1 MKCDIE
7 QYSKIEIDE
16 AKRKIKRIQK
26 RLKEFKILKEKLEK
40 QFDFEIVD
48 YIIYDIL
55 DEETYYHTCLM
66 INLAVLNNRL
76 SIENGEKLKQGLKN
90 LFKISNSNDKIDKKI
105 YIGNYIDFDIWYE
118 KYSTEEIIDL
128 RKYLSKRELTILKK
142 LNIKIKSKMYT
153 AQEFENLDMESYSY
167 YIDEDM
173 TEEELKKVKK
183 LPKGVSREEY
193 INLLEKFCKISDKFI
208 T

>member
-1 MKCDIE
+1 MKCDLE

-26 RLKEFKILKEKLEK
+26 RLKEFGILKEKLEK

-76 SIENGEKLKQGLKN
+76 SIENGEQLKQGLKD
-90 LFKISNSNDKIDKKI
+90 LFKINNSNDKIDKKI

-128 RKYLSKRELTILKK
+128 KKYLSKRELTILKK
-142 LNIKIKSKMYT
+142 LNIKIKSKIYT

-167 YIDEDM
+167 YIDGDM
-173 TEEELKKVKK
+173 TEEELKKVKQ
-183 LPKGVSREEY
+183 LPKGVSREDY
-193 INLLEKFCKISDKFI
+193 ISLLEKLCELSDKFI

>member
-1 MKCDIE
+1 MKCDLE

-26 RLKEFKILKEKLEK
+26 RLKEFGILKEKLEK

-76 SIENGEKLKQGLKN
+76 SIEKGEQLKQGLKDI
-90 LFKISNSNDKIDKKI
+90 FKINNSNDKIEKKI
-105 YIGNYIDFDIWYE
+105 YIGNYIGFDLWYE

-128 RKYLSKRELTILKK
+128 KKY
-142 LNIKIKSKMYT
+142 
-153 AQEFENLDMESYSY
+153 
-167 YIDEDM
+167 
-173 TEEELKKVKK
+173 
-183 LPKGVSREEY
+183 
-193 INLLEKFCKISDKFI
+193 
-208 T
+208 

>member
-1 MKCDIE
+1 MKCDLE

-26 RLKEFKILKEKLEK
+26 RLKEFGILKEKLEK

-76 SIENGEKLKQGLKN
+76 SIENGEQLKQGLKD
-90 LFKISNSNDKIDKKI
+90 LFKINNSNDKIDKKI
-105 YIGNYIDFDIWYE
+105 YIGNYIDFD
-118 KYSTEEIIDL
+118 KYSENEQQLFRNYISFDGSTPVTLFIKNGGEETTVNRINGNVSKDKII
-128 RKYLSKRELTILKK
+128 SKFKS
-142 LNIKIKSKMYT
+142 NGFIK
-153 AQEFENLDMESYSY
+153 
-167 YIDEDM
+167 
-173 TEEELKKVKK
+173 
-183 LPKGVSREEY
+183 
-193 INLLEKFCKISDKFI
+193 
-208 T
+208 

>member
-1 MKCDIE
+1 MKCDLE

-26 RLKEFKILKEKLEK
+26 RLKEFGILKEKLEK

-76 SIENGEKLKQGLKN
+76 SIENGEQLKQGLKD
-90 LFKISNSNDKIDKKI
+90 LFKINNSNDKIDKKI

-128 RKYLSKRELTILKK
+128 KKYLSKRELTILKK

-183 LPKGVSREEY
+183 LPKGISREEY
-193 INLLEKFCKISDKFI
+193 ISLLEKFCEISDKFI

>member
-1 MKCDIE
+1 MKCDLE

-26 RLKEFKILKEKLEK
+26 RLKEFGILKEKLEK

-76 SIENGEKLKQGLKN
+76 SIENGEQLKQGLKD
-90 LFKISNSNDKIDKKI
+90 LFKINNSNDKIDKKI

-128 RKYLSKRELTILKK
+128 KKYLSKRELTILKK
-142 LNIKIKSKMYT
+142 LNIKIKSKIYM

-167 YIDEDM
+167 YIDGDM
-173 TEEELKKVKK
+173 TEEELKKVKQ

-193 INLLEKFCKISDKFI
+193 ISLLEKFCEISDKFI